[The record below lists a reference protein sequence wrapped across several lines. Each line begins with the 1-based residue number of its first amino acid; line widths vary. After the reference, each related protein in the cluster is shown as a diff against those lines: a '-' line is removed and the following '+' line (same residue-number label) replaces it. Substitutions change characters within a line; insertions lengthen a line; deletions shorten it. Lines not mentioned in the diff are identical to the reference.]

1 VVYEILFP
9 SPCFFCVLKISVK
22 YQDYNEEGSKHGIR
36 GVPVGELKKESTIDE
51 ISISLTVVSQ
61 ED

>member
-22 YQDYNEEGSKHGIR
+22 YQDYNEEGSIRGIR
-36 GVPVGELKKESTIDE
+36 GVPVKKLNYERTYDE
-51 ISISLTVVSQ
+51 ISINLTVVSQ